1 MSSST
6 GGRNAGKPPAA
17 QRFNYKTG
25 LCEGTQVM
33 TLDGNLPVEYLAAGD
48 RVVTR
53 NGTRTLRHVA
63 RRALTDCP
71 VLVRRSAL
79 GPGRPAADMYLA
91 PDQGVHL
98 RDWRARVLYGSDQPA
113 VPVSRLRD
121 GEHIVWGEHPSEIHV
136 YDLEFSQAQ
145 VIYAEG
151 VEVMS
156 AALPESAD
164 PVPAE

>member
-1 MSSST
+1 MSSRT
-6 GGRNAGKPPAA
+6 GGRGAGKPPVKR
-17 QRFNYKTG
+17 RFIYKTG

-33 TLDGNLPVEYLAAGD
+33 TLQGNLPVEYLAAGD

-53 NGTRTLRHVA
+53 NGARTLRHVA
-63 RRALTDCP
+63 CRALTDCP
-71 VLVRRSAL
+71 ICVRRGAL
-79 GPGRPAADMYLA
+79 GPGRPTADMYLA

-98 RDWRARVLYGSDQPA
+98 RDWCARVLCGSDQAA

-121 GEHIVWGEHPSEIHV
+121 GKHIFWGEHPGELRV
-136 YDLEFSQAQ
+136 YDLEFTREQ

-156 AALPESAD
+156 AALPA
-164 PVPAE
+164 PAEILAAE

>member
-1 MSSST
+1 MSSRT
-6 GGRNAGKPPAA
+6 GGRDAGKPPVTP
-17 QRFNYKTG
+17 RYIYKPG

-53 NGTRTLRHVA
+53 NGARTLRHVA

-71 VLVRRSAL
+71 ILVRRGAL

-98 RDWRARVLYGSDQPA
+98 RDWRARVLCGSDQRA

-121 GEHIVWGEHPSEIHV
+121 GKHIVWGAQPREMRV
-136 YDLEFSQAQ
+136 YELEFTHQQ

-156 AALPESAD
+156 ATLPEVVVAQ
-164 PVPAE
+164 